1 MDEAKYQEL
10 HQLETHLAGRLKVLN
25 HDLSVEHSPNW
36 PEQAIERENEDVLL
50 RMQEETRLELQ
61 QVRTALRRLA
71 EGEYGICSE
80 CGQVI
85 SAGRLAALPYA
96 TLCIECAERLSH

>member
-1 MDEAKYQEL
+1 MDDAKYQEL
-10 HQLETHLAGRLKVLN
+10 QKLEANLAGRLKVLN

-50 RMQEETRLELQ
+50 RVQEETQSELQ
-61 QVRTALRRLA
+61 QVRAALKRIS

-80 CGQVI
+80 CGQAI
-85 SAGRLAALPYA
+85 GSGRLAALPYA
-96 TLCIECAERLSH
+96 TLCIECAERLEH

>member
-1 MDEAKYQEL
+1 MDDAKYQEL
-10 HQLETHLAGRLKVLN
+10 QKLEASLAGRLKVLN

-50 RMQEETRLELQ
+50 RVQEETQSELQ
-61 QVRTALRRLA
+61 QVRAALKRIS

-80 CGQVI
+80 CGQTI
-85 SAGRLAALPYA
+85 GSGRLAALPYA
-96 TLCIECAERLSH
+96 TLCIECAERLER